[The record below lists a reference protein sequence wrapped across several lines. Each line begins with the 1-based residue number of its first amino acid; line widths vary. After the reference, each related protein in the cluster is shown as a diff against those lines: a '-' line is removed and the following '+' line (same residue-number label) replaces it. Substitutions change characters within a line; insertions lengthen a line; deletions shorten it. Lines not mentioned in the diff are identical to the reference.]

1 MRYLKI
7 ILIFVLL
14 LYVIV
19 YVVNSRPPLN
29 EDSLD
34 LNEWNTATMLVMTEE
49 LHLDSVLSDY
59 WKKDNPPFVSRDN
72 ETTINDF
79 EEEILSFLSFREKIL
94 KTLEKDSYLLHDKPF
109 YIIEHQGYT
118 HAGFMRSF
126 TIFSDTTEGYFYQ
139 YKPDKDCFVR
149 EKIAHPVCV
158 EKKPFYYSEI
168 DETGVMTGLHIVT
181 FIHRDTGNK
190 LIYKILEVSVW

>member
-7 ILIFVLL
+7 TLIFF
-14 LYVIV
+14 LYVIACGRNNQSQFNA
-19 YVVNSRPPLN
+19 YSI
-29 EDSLD
+29 D
-34 LNEWNTATMLVMTEE
+34 LNEWNATTMLIMTEE
-49 LHLDSVLSDY
+49 LHIDSVLSDY
-59 WKKDNPPFVSRDN
+59 WKKDNPPLVSIDN
-72 ETTINDF
+72 KTTVNNF